1 LNTNKK
7 NADDFNLI
15 YLPEEIA
22 KKEKMLKNFDAQIEK
37 ERQIMI
43 NVPSILN
50 NEKNKIKIVTY
61 YFLQFIES
69 DIWFETYLI
78 HNACY
83 FMFIRIDFIAKIYIL
98 KEEAKSDQIFDPLCI
113 FFIYAS
119 S

>member
-61 YFLQFIES
+61 YFLQFMES
-69 DIWFETYLI
+69 DIWFEAYLI